1 MPFCPYCD
9 KEFGRISSLQN
20 HSAFCAIQHQGK
32 YAASNSELELDI
44 PPMRDI
50 YIVVQKLVKE
60 NEKLKKQIKELEKF
74 SQRERKRMCLIDWL
88 NTNKTPNITFDQWV
102 NKIIVTKNDFT
113 YTLTSNCINGIM
125 EIIKKN
131 MIEEQ
136 LPICGFDQKLKT
148 LFIYTEKAWRII
160 EKDEFYRF
168 IDNIIRKLGK
178 QFDLWMKKNDKA
190 IRKDSETLHLYTK
203 KLYTTD
209 TEDIAKRI
217 YLKLYNHIKYNLK
230 NIIDYE
236 FTF

>member
-1 MPFCPYCD
+1 MFFYGFSTFAT
-9 KEFGRISSLQN
+9 EIR
-20 HSAFCAIQHQGK
+20 SA
-32 YAASNSELELDI
+32 
-44 PPMRDI
+44 
-50 YIVVQKLVKE
+50 
-60 NEKLKKQIKELEKF
+60 
-74 SQRERKRMCLIDWL
+74 
-88 NTNKTPNITFDQWV
+88 NTEITKV
-102 NKIIVTKNDFT
+102 
-113 YTLTSNCINGIM
+113 
-125 EIIKKN
+125 IIKKN
-131 MIEEQ
+131 MREEQ
-136 LPICGFDQKLKT
+136 LPICVFDQKLKT

-209 TEDIAKRI
+209 TEDISKRI
-217 YLKLYNHIKYNLK
+217 YLKLYNYIKYNLK